1 MKTASQDSKLTPR
14 YASVQLIVK
23 MTIILAGDG
32 GVMEIRQLEIFRAL
46 AQELHFTKAAARVH
60 CVQSNVTT
68 QIRALENELGAR
80 LFDRLAKR
88 VVLTDAGLR
97 FLPYAER
104 VLATLEEGRVS
115 VGQNTTPSG
124 PLRIGTPES
133 VLTYRLPRI
142 LARFRKLYPKV
153 ELIFRPYLDQGL
165 VHLIESGEL
174 DLAVWMG
181 DTIQQ
186 RRLRTLSLRN
196 EKLVFIAAPKHPLTA
211 KKRVTPHDLTG
222 QTLLLTEAGC
232 SYRRKL
238 DQLLSIMSV
247 RPESITEFSSV
258 EAIKECVSLGMGL
271 GLLPEIVVARELALK
286 QVVALAWT
294 GSDMDM
300 ATYVVWH
307 KDKWISPALGAFI
320 SLLEQMLK
328 APASASRSRANA
340 DCGPKAA

>member
-1 MKTASQDSKLTPR
+1 
-14 YASVQLIVK
+14 
-23 MTIILAGDG
+23 
-32 GVMEIRQLEIFRAL
+32 MEIRQLEIFRAL
-46 AQELHFTKAAARVH
+46 AQELNFTKTAARVH

-68 QIRALENELGAR
+68 QIRVLESELGVR

-88 VVLTDAGLR
+88 VVLTDAGRR

-104 VLATLEEGRVS
+104 VLSTLQEGRVAM
-115 VGQNTTPSG
+115 GHNARPSG

-133 VLTYRLPRI
+133 VLTYRLPLI
-142 LARFRKLYPKV
+142 LGRFRKLYPKV

-165 VHLIESGEL
+165 VELIESGEL

-186 RRLRTLSLRN
+186 VRLRTLRLRN
-196 EKLVFIAAPKHPLTA
+196 EKLVFIAAPRHPLTT

-232 SYRRKL
+232 SYRKKL
-238 DQLLSIMSV
+238 DQLLSRMSV

-271 GLLPEIVVARELALK
+271 ALLPEIVVARELALK
-286 QVVALAWT
+286 RVAALAWV
-294 GSDMDM
+294 DAEMDI
-300 ATYVVWH
+300 ATHVVWH

-320 SLLEQMLK
+320 SMLEQMLK
-328 APASASRSRANA
+328 EPASASRRSRANVET
-340 DCGPKAA
+340 GPKAA

>member
-1 MKTASQDSKLTPR
+1 MVR
-14 YASVQLIVK
+14 N
-23 MTIILAGDG
+23 
-32 GVMEIRQLEIFRAL
+32 MELRQLEIFRAL

-68 QIRALENELGAR
+68 QIRALESELGAR

-88 VVLTDAGLR
+88 VVLTDAGRRL
-97 FLPYAER
+97 LPYAER
-104 VLATLEEGRVS
+104 VLSTVDEGRAA
-115 VGQNTTPSG
+115 VGQNATPSG

-142 LARFRKLYPKV
+142 LGRFRKLYPKV
-153 ELIFRPYLDQGL
+153 ALSFRPYLDLGL

-174 DLAVWMG
+174 DLAVWME
-181 DTIQQ
+181 DAVQHD
-186 RRLRTLSLRN
+186 RLKAKRLRN
-196 EKLVFIAAPKHPLTA
+196 EKLVFIAAPEHPLA
-211 KKRVTPHDLTG
+211 RKKRVTPHDLAG

-232 SYRRKL
+232 SYRTKL
-238 DQLLSIMSV
+238 DELLSVMSI

-271 GLLPEIVVARELALK
+271 GLLPEIVVDRELARK
-286 QVVALAWT
+286 QLVSLAWT
-294 GSDMDM
+294 GTEMGI
-300 ATYVVWH
+300 ATHVVWH

-328 APASASRSRANA
+328 EPASAARRSRPNANG
-340 DCGPKAA
+340 GPKAA

>member
-1 MKTASQDSKLTPR
+1 MKTSSQDSKLTPD

-23 MTIILAGDG
+23 MRTIPAGDG
-32 GVMEIRQLEIFRAL
+32 GIMEIRQLEIFRAL
-46 AQELHFTKAAARVH
+46 AQELNFTKAAARVH

-68 QIRALENELGAR
+68 QIRALESELGAR

-88 VVLTDAGLR
+88 VVLTDAGRR

-115 VGQNTTPSG
+115 VGQNATPSG

-181 DTIQQ
+181 DTIEHV
-186 RRLRTLSLRN
+186 RLRTLRLRN
-196 EKLVFIAAPKHPLTA
+196 EKLLFIAAPKHPLIAT
-211 KKRVTPHDLTG
+211 KRVTPHDLTG

-232 SYRRKL
+232 SYRKKL
-238 DQLLSIMSV
+238 DQLLSRMSV

-258 EAIKECVSLGMGL
+258 EAIKKCVSLGMGL
-271 GLLPEIVVARELALK
+271 GLLPEIVAARELALK
-286 QVVALAWT
+286 QVVGLAWV
-294 GSDMDM
+294 GSEMDM
-300 ATYVVWH
+300 ATHVVWH

-328 APASASRSRANA
+328 EPASASRSRANA

>member
-1 MKTASQDSKLTPR
+1 
-14 YASVQLIVK
+14 
-23 MTIILAGDG
+23 MTIISMGDDEP
-32 GVMEIRQLEIFRAL
+32 MELRQLEIFRAL
-46 AQELHFTKAAARVH
+46 AEELHFTKAAARVH

-68 QIRALENELGAR
+68 QIRALESELGTR

-88 VVLTDAGLR
+88 VVLTDTGRR

-104 VLATLEEGRVS
+104 ILSTVEEGRAA
-115 VGQNTTPSG
+115 VGQHATPCG

-142 LARFRKLYPKV
+142 LGRFRRLYPKV
-153 ELIFRPYLDQGL
+153 ELSFRPYLDLGL
-165 VHLIESGEL
+165 VHLLESGEL
-174 DLAVWMG
+174 DLAVWME
-181 DTIQQ
+181 DAI
-186 RRLRTLSLRN
+186 RNDRLKAVRLRSER
-196 EKLVFIAAPKHPLTA
+196 LVFIAAPKHPLVA

-232 SYRRKL
+232 SYRTKL
-238 DQLLSIMSV
+238 DQLLSVMSI

-271 GLLPEIVVARELALK
+271 SLLPEIVVDRELARQQL
-286 QVVALAWT
+286 VTLAWA
-294 GSDMDM
+294 GAEMGI
-300 ATYVVWH
+300 ATHVVWH

-328 APASASRSRANA
+328 GPASAPRHRRPNA
-340 DCGPKAA
+340 DSGPKAA

>member
-1 MKTASQDSKLTPR
+1 MVR
-14 YASVQLIVK
+14 N
-23 MTIILAGDG
+23 
-32 GVMEIRQLEIFRAL
+32 MELRQLEIFRAL

-68 QIRALENELGAR
+68 QIRALESELGAR

-88 VVLTDAGLR
+88 VVLTDAGRRL
-97 FLPYAER
+97 LPYAER
-104 VLATLEEGRVS
+104 VLSTVDEGRTA
-115 VGQNTTPSG
+115 VGQNATPSG

-142 LARFRKLYPKV
+142 LGRFRKLYPKV
-153 ELIFRPYLDQGL
+153 ELSFRPYLDLGL

-174 DLAVWMG
+174 DLAVWME
-181 DTIQQ
+181 DAVQHD
-186 RRLRTLSLRN
+186 RLKAKRLRN
-196 EKLVFIAAPKHPLTA
+196 EKLVFIAAPEHPLA
-211 KKRVTPHDLTG
+211 RKKGVTPHDLAG

-232 SYRRKL
+232 SYRTKL
-238 DQLLSIMSV
+238 DELLSVMSI

-271 GLLPEIVVARELALK
+271 SLLPEIVVDRELARK
-286 QVVALAWT
+286 QLVSLAWT
-294 GSDMDM
+294 GTEMGI
-300 ATYVVWH
+300 AAHVVWH

-328 APASASRSRANA
+328 EPASAPRRSRPNANG
-340 DCGPKAA
+340 GPKAA

>member
-1 MKTASQDSKLTPR
+1 MVR
-14 YASVQLIVK
+14 N
-23 MTIILAGDG
+23 
-32 GVMEIRQLEIFRAL
+32 MELRQLEIFRAL

-68 QIRALENELGAR
+68 QIRALESELGAR

-88 VVLTDAGLR
+88 VVLTDAGRRL
-97 FLPYAER
+97 LPYAER
-104 VLATLEEGRVS
+104 VLSTVDEGRAA
-115 VGQNTTPSG
+115 VGQNATPSG

-142 LARFRKLYPKV
+142 LGRFRKLYPKV
-153 ELIFRPYLDQGL
+153 ELSFRPYLDPGL

-174 DLAVWMG
+174 DLAVWME
-181 DTIQQ
+181 DAVQHD
-186 RRLRTLSLRN
+186 RLKAMRLRN
-196 EKLVFIAAPKHPLTA
+196 EKLVFIAAPEHPLA
-211 KKRVTPHDLTG
+211 RKKRVTPHDLAG

-232 SYRRKL
+232 SYRTKL
-238 DQLLSIMSV
+238 DELLSVMSI

-271 GLLPEIVVARELALK
+271 GLLPEIVVDRELARK
-286 QVVALAWT
+286 QLVSLAWT
-294 GSDMDM
+294 GTEMGI
-300 ATYVVWH
+300 ATHVVWH

-328 APASASRSRANA
+328 EPASSPRRSRPNANS
-340 DCGPKAA
+340 GPKAA